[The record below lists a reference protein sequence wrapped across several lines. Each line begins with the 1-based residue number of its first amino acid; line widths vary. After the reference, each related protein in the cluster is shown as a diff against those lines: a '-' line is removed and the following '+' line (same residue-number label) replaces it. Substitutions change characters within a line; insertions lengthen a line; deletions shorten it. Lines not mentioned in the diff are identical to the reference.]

1 MLQHPGIQAAAVVG
15 RDSARGK
22 ELVAFV
28 VGRDGPAPLAAEL
41 RMAVGMKGRRQAA
54 LYLDNAL
61 GELRKKLGERDELG
75 LLASEIERLEV
86 SYG

>member
-1 MLQHPGIQAAAVVG
+1 
-15 RDSARGK
+15 
-22 ELVAFV
+22 
-28 VGRDGPAPLAAEL
+28 
-41 RMAVGMKGRRQAA
+41 MAVGMKGRRQAA

-61 GELRKKLGERDELG
+61 GDLRRHLGERDELG

>member
-1 MLQHPGIQAAAVVG
+1 
-15 RDSARGK
+15 
-22 ELVAFV
+22 
-28 VGRDGPAPLAAEL
+28 
-41 RMAVGMKGRRQAA
+41 MKGRRQAT

-61 GELRKKLGERDELG
+61 HDLRKRIGERDELG